1 MDNMAVE
8 VGGLRFKNPV
18 LLAAGILGVSPSS
31 LLRVARSGA
40 GGVVTKSL
48 SVEPRDGFPNPVV
61 VEVEGGGFVN
71 AVGLS
76 NPGVSNFKDEL
87 RNYTPFPVTLVGS
100 IFGYRPEEYA
110 MAASVL
116 SDCVNGFELNVSCP
130 SVAGIGAEIGGNP
143 ELVGDVVR
151 SVKAVTDKPVFVK
164 LSPNV
169 QDIVMIGAAAQIA
182 GANGVVAI
190 NTVSAMAVDGE
201 FKRPILSA
209 SKGGLSGSPI
219 KAIALRCVY
228 ELSKALTIPV
238 IGCGGISSWQDA
250 VDMIASGASAVQIGS
265 AIRYLGLKAF
275 GDVADG
281 IRRYLDE
288 LGYRSV
294 TDLVGVAIR

>member
-1 MDNMAVE
+1 MGNMAIT
-8 VGGLRFKNPV
+8 VGGLNFRNPV
-18 LLAAGILGVSPSS
+18 LLASGILGVSPSS

-48 SVEPRDGFPNPVV
+48 SVEPREGFHNPVV

-76 NPGVSNFKDEL
+76 NPGVGNFRDEL
-87 RNYTPFPVTLVGS
+87 RDYAPFPVPLIGS

-110 MAASVL
+110 RAASVL
-116 SDCVNGFELNVSCP
+116 SDWVDGFELNVSCP
-130 SVAGIGAEIGGNP
+130 SVAGVGAEIGGDP

-151 SVKAVTDKPVFVK
+151 SVKGVTRKPVFVK

-169 QDIVMIGAAAQIA
+169 QDIVVIGAAAQGA

-190 NTVSAMAVDGE
+190 NTVSAMAIDGE
-201 FKRPILSA
+201 FGRHILTA
-209 SKGGLSGSPI
+209 PKGGLSGRPI
-219 KAIALRCVY
+219 KAIALRCVH
-228 ELSKALTIPV
+228 ELSKALAIPV

>member
-1 MDNMAVE
+1 MGNMAIT
-8 VGGLRFKNPV
+8 VGGLNFRNPV
-18 LLAAGILGVSPSS
+18 LLASGILGVSPSS

-48 SVEPRDGFPNPVV
+48 SLEPREGFPNPVV
-61 VEVEGGGFVN
+61 IEVEGGGFVN

-76 NPGVSNFKDEL
+76 NPGVGNFRDEL
-87 RNYTPFPVTLVGS
+87 RNYAPFPVPLIGS

-110 MAASVL
+110 RAASVL
-116 SDCVNGFELNVSCP
+116 SDSVDGFELNVSCP
-130 SVAGIGAEIGGNP
+130 SVTGIDEIGGNP

-151 SVKAVTDKPVFVK
+151 SVKEVTRKPVFVK

-169 QDIVMIGAAAQIA
+169 QDIVVIGAAAQGA

-190 NTVSAMAVDGE
+190 NTVSAMAIDGV
-201 FKRPILSA
+201 FGRHILTA
-209 SKGGLSGSPI
+209 PKGGLSGRPI
-219 KAIALRCVY
+219 KAIALRCVH
-228 ELSKALTIPV
+228 ELSKALAIPV

-250 VDMIASGASAVQIGS
+250 VDMFASGASAVQIGS
-265 AIRYLGLKAF
+265 AIRYLGLRAF

-288 LGYRSV
+288 HGYRSV
-294 TDLVGVAIR
+294 SDLMEASVH